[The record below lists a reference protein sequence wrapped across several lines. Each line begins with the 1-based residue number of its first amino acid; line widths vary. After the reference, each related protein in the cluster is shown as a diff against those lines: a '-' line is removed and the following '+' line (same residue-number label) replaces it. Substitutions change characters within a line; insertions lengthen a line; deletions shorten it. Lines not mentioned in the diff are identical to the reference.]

1 MKYSIDEIMEM
12 LVYRFEADDIKVH
25 EQGIRAASE
34 VKNLMCF
41 MQPMYGNPVYTTW
54 DDCAEIVSARSD
66 EELRPYIINMLIWIY
81 DLNKCGA
88 LTIFDRLVK
97 YKDKKHLEDCILRMV
112 NYNMKESM
120 KEQLNELIKR
130 ASLNVAI

>member
-1 MKYSIDEIMEM
+1 MNYSIDEIME
-12 LVYRFEADDIKVH
+12 LLSSDDEKTLAM
-25 EQGIRAASE
+25 GINIGMH

-41 MQPMYGNPVYTTW
+41 MQPYYGYPVYTTW
-54 DDCAEIVSARSD
+54 DGCAEIVSARSD
-66 EELRPYIINMLIWIY
+66 EELKPYIMDMLRWIR

-88 LTIFDRLVK
+88 LTIFERLVK
-97 YKDKKHLEDCILRMV
+97 YKDKKHLEDCILQMV

-130 ASLNVAI
+130 ASLDVKL

>member
-12 LVYRFEADDIKVH
+12 LVYRAEADDIKVH
-25 EQGIRAASE
+25 EQGIRAAAE

-41 MQPMYGNPVYTTW
+41 MQPMYEKPVYTTW

-66 EELRPYIINMLIWIY
+66 EELRPYIIDMLRWIR
-81 DLNKCGA
+81 DLNKPGA
-88 LTIFDRLVK
+88 LTILDRLAK
-97 YKDKKHLEDCILRMV
+97 YKDKKHLEECVMRML

-130 ASLNVAI
+130 ASLNVEI